1 MSFLID
7 DEKLLETYKS
17 IWTKIEDIKKI
28 ELNMLIRTYSSITNK
43 NTRSFNMVLLGGLS
57 KANRHIIKNI
67 LIFWLQFPVTIFR
80 EHASKNES

>member
-17 IWTKIEDIKKI
+17 IWTKIEDLKNI

-43 NTRSFNMVLLGGLS
+43 ITRSFNMVLLGGVN
-57 KANRHIIKNI
+57 KANRDIIKNI